1 MLAKPGEHHGETS
14 PARALA
20 LATVSFTVSF
30 AAWGL
35 IGGLASIFNSLYGLT
50 ASQTALLVAVPVL
63 LGSLARLPMGMLTDR
78 WGGRFVFTALL
89 AFSACAAF
97 VVTLTDSYRSL
108 IVAAFFIG
116 MAGSSFAVGA
126 AFVSRW
132 TPAARQGTALGIY
145 GLGTMGQSLAVF
157 VGPVAASRFGWEAVF
172 RGTSVVLSLWA
183 IVYFLF
189 ARNPQAGRPATAAA
203 MIAVLRRSPK
213 AWLLGTFYFLT
224 FGGFVAFSIYLPT
237 LLRAQFGLAPADAGL
252 RAAGFVVLATLMRPL
267 GGWLADR
274 IGGAQV
280 LSWVFGGVAAF
291 SLLLTW
297 PSMVPFTVGALS
309 CSMLLGLGN
318 GAVFK
323 LVPEHFPK
331 DTGTVTGLVGALG
344 GLGGFFPPLLLG
356 VFRDRLGIIWPGF
369 ILLSAT
375 AIALR
380 FANERAFRARDVEW
394 MRNLP
399 VAARQALERV
409 RAAAWGV
416 LVAAA
421 LAAAIV
427 VGSRN
432 LQHFDA
438 ALVGYTFA
446 TLFAAF
452 GLGYRYAMW
461 LQRPPTRMYW
471 RRGWQA
477 FFSRRSVGRNALS
490 LSRRALV
497 DFAGNSYIFKRGRLR
512 GLAHWLIMWGCV
524 LAAAITFPLVWGWI
538 HFETVPDDVHT
549 YRTFVF
555 GMATQDFAVD
565 SFTAFVIFH
574 GLVWSSFLVIAGVML
589 AFRRRMVDHG
599 AVAVQQ
605 FGQDIVPLLLLF
617 AISVT
622 GLMLTASYT
631 WMRGYAYEFLA
642 ILHAA
647 MVIVT
652 LLWLPFG
659 KLFHVFQRPAQ
670 LGVGFYKDAGARDGQ
685 ALCRRCRTP
694 YASLPMVRDL
704 TAVQQELG
712 FKYELAA
719 GGHYQEICPRC
730 RRALFGLAQGT
741 LWTEAR

>member
-1 MLAKPGEHHGETS
+1 
-14 PARALA
+14 
-20 LATVSFTVSF
+20 
-30 AAWGL
+30 
-35 IGGLASIFNSLYGLT
+35 
-50 ASQTALLVAVPVL
+50 
-63 LGSLARLPMGMLTDR
+63 
-78 WGGRFVFTALL
+78 
-89 AFSACAAF
+89 
-97 VVTLTDSYRSL
+97 
-108 IVAAFFIG
+108 
-116 MAGSSFAVGA
+116 
-126 AFVSRW
+126 
-132 TPAARQGTALGIY
+132 
-145 GLGTMGQSLAVF
+145 
-157 VGPVAASRFGWEAVF
+157 
-172 RGTSVVLSLWA
+172 
-183 IVYFLF
+183 
-189 ARNPQAGRPATAAA
+189 
-203 MIAVLRRSPK
+203 
-213 AWLLGTFYFLT
+213 
-224 FGGFVAFSIYLPT
+224 
-237 LLRAQFGLAPADAGL
+237 
-252 RAAGFVVLATLMRPL
+252 MRPV

-280 LSWVFGGVAAF
+280 LSWVFGGVALF

-297 PSMVPFTVGALS
+297 RSMVPFTVGALG
-309 CSMLLGLGN
+309 CAMLMGLGN

-356 VFRDRLGIIWPGF
+356 VFLDRLGVIWPGF

-375 AIALR
+375 ALLLR
-380 FANERAFRARDVEW
+380 LANQRVFRPGDVAWTES
-394 MRNLP
+394 LP

-409 RAAAWGV
+409 RAGAWAG
-416 LVAAA
+416 LVTAT

-427 VGSRN
+427 VGSRR

-452 GLGYRYAMW
+452 GISYRYAMW

-477 FFSRRSVGRNALS
+477 FFSRRALAGNTVS
-490 LSRRALV
+490 LGRRALLE
-497 DFAGNSYIFKRGRLR
+497 FAANAYIFRRGRLR
-512 GLAHWLIMWGCV
+512 GLAHWLIMWGCL

-538 HFETVPDDVHT
+538 HFETVPGDLHM

-555 GMATQDFAVD
+555 GIPMQDFPVESA
-565 SFTAFVIFH
+565 FAFVIFH

-589 AFRRRMVDHG
+589 AFRRRMIDHG

-605 FGQDIVPLLLLF
+605 FGQDILPLLLLF

-647 MVIVT
+647 TVIVT
-652 LLWLPFG
+652 LIWLPFG

-670 LGVGFYKDAGARDGQ
+670 LGVGFYKDAGARGEQ
-685 ALCRRCRTP
+685 AACRRCGQP
-694 YASLPMVRDL
+694 FASLPMVRDM
-704 TAVQQELG
+704 TTVEQELG
-712 FKYELAA
+712 FRYELTG
-719 GGHYQEICPRC
+719 GGHYQEVCPKC
-730 RRALFGLAQGT
+730 RRALFGLAQGA
-741 LWTEAR
+741 LWQQHLNEPRQDSFRG